1 MSLPQDGSSA
11 NESLSAHMCVNE
23 ISKQMRKSS
32 VESLDDSK
40 SGQEQET
47 SFVTVIAVNG
57 LNKKDPPV
65 VVKQPPK

>member
-1 MSLPQDGSSA
+1 LSLPQEGSTA

-32 VESLDDSK
+32 VESLDDGK

-57 LNKKDPPV
+57 LNKKDPV